1 MTQDIDIP
9 TYKWEV
15 INMDF
20 IKGLPCTRRQHDS
33 IWVIVHRITKFS
45 CILAV
50 KTKDLV
56 EDYAKHYINK
66 IMRLCGPPLSI
77 ISNRGTQ
84 FTSHFLEVI
93 LERSWYS
100 G

>member
-1 MTQDIDIP
+1 MYNGMREVYWWNGMKRDMAEFVCKYPNCQQVKVEHQKPGRVTQVIDIP
-9 TYKWEV
+9 TWKWDV

-56 EDYAKHYINK
+56 EDYA
-66 IMRLCGPPLSI
+66 
-77 ISNRGTQ
+77 
-84 FTSHFLEVI
+84 
-93 LERSWYS
+93 
-100 G
+100 